1 MDPLTEAANA
11 HLAALAQQAEAEA
24 LANQNAE
31 ISTNQNAENESNEV
45 NGEENDDKPNV
56 DNENPEDN
64 KGKISP
70 KCGNFMIFNHSDF
83 TWNPFGES
91 WGTELWFLSIFALF
105 EGWNLPHYLFSEP
118 LILQNCFHV
127 KSEW

>member
-31 ISTNQNAENESNEV
+31 ISTNQNAENETSEA
-45 NGEENDDKPNV
+45 NGEENDDKPKV

-70 KCGNFMIFNHSDF
+70 KCGNFMIFLSLRF
-83 TWNPFGES
+83 YVKS
-91 WGTELWFLSIFALF
+91 IWGIVEVQ
-105 EGWNLPHYLFSEP
+105 NLPF
-118 LILQNCFHV
+118 
-127 KSEW
+127 